1 MGYLQVKTED
11 KGDAPKFVKHAAEG
25 VSLFKAMKVRGVI
38 VDLRGNNGGDD
49 QPSANLV
56 SLFYTGDQSLPYPY
70 ADIDVG
76 TIKPNRAEAFG
87 GRVAVLTDPLCV
99 SDCEGIAYAL
109 KHTLGANRTRQ
120 FSLDATTTG
129 AFGLVDDT
137 RVHFPGG
144 ITLRQLFVKDKEP
157 MKGRRFLIEANEK
170 GVGGVPADVVV
181 TPNADNLRRIWQ
193 KGEDLVL
200 SAAVEWLAT

>member
-1 MGYLQVKTED
+1 M
-11 KGDAPKFVKHAAEG
+11 
-25 VSLFKAMKVRGVI
+25 SR
-38 VDLRGNNGGDD
+38 N
-49 QPSANLV
+49 
-56 SLFYTGDQSLPYPY
+56 
-70 ADIDVG
+70 
-76 TIKPNRAEAFG
+76 
-87 GRVAVLTDPLCV
+87 
-99 SDCEGIAYAL
+99 
-109 KHTLGANRTRQ
+109 
-120 FSLDATTTG
+120 
-129 AFGLVDDT
+129 DT